1 MIMTSPNFLRV
12 MGIPVEEGR
21 DFSLSDELSE
31 EPVYIFNET
40 AKLAVNMEQGDILQ
54 SWIPGRIIGFTGNV
68 KFTSLRNGENNIAFV
83 VSKMPYP
90 MSVSYI
96 RLKAGSDVHAAVNH
110 IRKTLA
116 DLDPAIRLMCSF
128 MIRSLIIVS

>member
-54 SWIPGRIIGFTGNV
+54 SWIPRPYYRI
-68 KFTSLRNGENNIAFV
+68 
-83 VSKMPYP
+83 Y
-90 MSVSYI
+90 
-96 RLKAGSDVHAAVNH
+96 
-110 IRKTLA
+110 RKCEVYLSSQ
-116 DLDPAIRLMCSF
+116 R
-128 MIRSLIIVS
+128 

>member
-68 KFTSLRNGENNIAFV
+68 KFTLFATVRTILLLWCQRCLIRCLYLIFV
-83 VSKMPYP
+83 
-90 MSVSYI
+90 
-96 RLKAGSDVHAAVNH
+96 
-110 IRKTLA
+110 
-116 DLDPAIRLMCSF
+116 
-128 MIRSLIIVS
+128 

>member
-1 MIMTSPNFLRV
+1 MIMTSSNFLRV

-31 EPVYIFNET
+31 EPVYIFNEA

-54 SWIPGRIIGFTGNV
+54 SWVPGRIIGFTGNV

-83 VSKMPYP
+83 VSKC
-90 MSVSYI
+90 
-96 RLKAGSDVHAAVNH
+96 H
-110 IRKTLA
+110 IRCL
-116 DLDPAIRLMCSF
+116 
-128 MIRSLIIVS
+128 SLIFV